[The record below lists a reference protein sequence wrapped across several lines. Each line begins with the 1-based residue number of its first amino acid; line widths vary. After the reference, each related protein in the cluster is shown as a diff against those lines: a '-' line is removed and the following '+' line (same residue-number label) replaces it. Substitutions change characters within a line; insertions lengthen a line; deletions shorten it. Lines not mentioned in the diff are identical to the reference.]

1 MEVDLFAA
9 AGVSCSLAN
18 RIIWS
23 LGLVVHLRINIIQEL
38 IGKWEKFIKRFSKSK
53 GKEWPELRRSKMK
66 EIGK

>member
-1 MEVDLFAA
+1 M
-9 AGVSCSLAN
+9 
-18 RIIWS
+18 
-23 LGLVVHLRINIIQEL
+23 VVHLRINIIQEL